1 MEKKY
6 IKPNAKVVKLNA
18 DEEMLADSIT
28 YKPNEELT
36 GSQIGAKESIVEDNA
51 LPQASSVWDD

>member
-18 DEEMLADSIT
+18 DEEMLAGSPT
-28 YKPNEELT
+28 YEPNKELT
-36 GSQIGAKESIVEDNA
+36 ESQIGAKESIVEDNA
-51 LPQASSVWDD
+51 LPQTSSVWDD

>member
-18 DEEMLADSIT
+18 DEEMLAGSVT
-28 YKPNEELT
+28 YEPNKELT
-36 GSQIGAKESIVEDNA
+36 ESQIGAKESIVEDNA